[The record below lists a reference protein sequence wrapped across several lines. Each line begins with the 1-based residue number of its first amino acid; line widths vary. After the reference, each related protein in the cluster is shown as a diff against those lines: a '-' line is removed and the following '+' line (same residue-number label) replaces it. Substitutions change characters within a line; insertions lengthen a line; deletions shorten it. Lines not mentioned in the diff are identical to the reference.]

1 MILKLAWRNIWR
13 NRRRTL
19 ITVASILFAVLLS
32 SLMESLQKGAWN
44 NMIGNVVNYYT
55 GFAQIHSKGYWEEQ
69 VIDNAFLLSDFPTDL
84 EEEIFGVAA
93 YLPRLES
100 FALASTGNKTSGV
113 LVVGVAP
120 EEETKMSGLAERV
133 VAGTYLQ
140 GTEEAVLIGEG
151 LAAYLKV
158 EPGDT
163 LILISQG
170 YHGVNAAGK
179 YPISGTVSFGA
190 PELSKQMVYMP
201 LATAQWFFGATDAV
215 TSIALHIPRQKQIP
229 AVVNALEARLDT
241 ASYEVMSWE
250 ELLPELLE
258 AKELDSAGNYV
269 VYFILYMVIT
279 FGIFGTI
286 LMMLKEREYEF
297 GILVAI
303 GMRKRML
310 ALVTWLEIILMGLTG
325 ALAGIL
331 AAFPVVW
338 YFKVN
343 PLRFKGDLAETL
355 EKFGFEP
362 VFPTEVNVNIF
373 LWQAAIVFLIT
384 SLLALFPWLK
394 IRKMKVVE
402 AMKNR

>member
-13 NRRRTL
+13 NRRRTF

-55 GFAQIHSKGYWEEQ
+55 GFAQIHSRGYWEDQ
-69 VIDNAFLLSDFPTDL
+69 VIDNAFLLGDFQRDL
-84 EEEIFGVAA
+84 TADIPHVSN

-113 LVVGVAP
+113 LVAGMIP
-120 EEETKMSGLAERV
+120 EKEERMSGITDRL
-133 VAGTYLQ
+133 VAGEYLEE
-140 GTEEAVLIGEG
+140 GDEAVLVGQE
-151 LAAYLKV
+151 LAAYLKMGV
-158 EPGDT
+158 GDT

-179 YPISGTVSFGA
+179 YPVRGIVRFGS

-201 LATAQWFFGATDAV
+201 LPAAQWFFGAQGAV
-215 TSIALHIPRQKQIP
+215 TSIALHIPRQKDTKG
-229 AVVNALEARLDT
+229 VVRTLASTLDT
-241 ASYEVMSWE
+241 TRYEVMDWE

-258 AKELDSAGNYV
+258 AKEMDSAGNYV

-303 GMRKRML
+303 GMRKPKL
-310 ALVTWLEIILMGLTG
+310 AIITWLEIILMGLTG

-331 AAFPVVW
+331 LAFPVVW
-338 YFKVN
+338 YFRTY
-343 PLRFKGDLAETL
+343 PIRFTGDMAATL
-355 EKFGFEP
+355 ENFGFEP
-362 VFPTEVNVNIF
+362 IFPAEMNINIF
-373 LWQAAIVFLIT
+373 LTQAIIVFLVT
-384 SLLALFPWLK
+384 SLLAFFPWVK
-394 IRKMKVVE
+394 IRKMKVVR
-402 AMKNR
+402 AMKSH